1 MGAVRIGSHDVWPVR
16 GVGRGPLGKGH
27 RAGEERAVGRGLREL
42 GARGAPSQ
50 AARASRCWNKGR
62 PATRPLMGQDISSR
76 GSSFACKSSSGSL
89 FFEGKQKDVCVF
101 VRMKSA

>member
-1 MGAVRIGSHDVWPVR
+1 MRIASNDVWPVR

-42 GARGAPSQ
+42 GARGARSQ

-62 PATRPLMGQDISSR
+62 PATAAFDGPGHLLPGLLI
-76 GSSFACKSSSGSL
+76 
-89 FFEGKQKDVCVF
+89 
-101 VRMKSA
+101 RMQIQLWFPFL